1 MSILYEMQRV
11 SLNYSFYLLTRS
23 FFFSTT
29 QFSRSLLQLKQDERT
44 EIFDIYVPT
53 TGALFPGRHFEIPSA
68 TPIYLACVQ
77 TPPPPPPPL

>member
-11 SLNYSFYLLTRS
+11 SLNDSFYLLTRS

-44 EIFDIYVPT
+44 EIVDIYVAMHDGRPI
-53 TGALFPGRHFEIPSA
+53 PGKTF
-68 TPIYLACVQ
+68 
-77 TPPPPPPPL
+77 

>member
-44 EIFDIYVPT
+44 EIFDIIFTSP
-53 TGALFPGRHFEIPSA
+53 RWA
-68 TPIYLACVQ
+68 THSREDILKSHWGHQ
-77 TPPPPPPPL
+77 FT